1 MAIQTESTPQFPCHC
16 CGFLTLSDPAT
27 GSYEICPVCF
37 WEDDLVQNEDP
48 EYAGGSN
55 KVSLNAARENYVQFG
70 ACEPDFVGDVGP
82 PEIREVP
89 RPTVVPGANDSR
101 PISRRVKIILLGV
114 VRAMLSGA
122 ISVLD
127 GCSAIA
133 ATAWA
138 LNDAQIEE
146 QLRFFIGVAGEV
158 DEFPTRTTRHLFVT
172 RCPCRPRSASRR
184 VFAENREHGH
194 KRLLSR
200 GRLPQS

>member
-1 MAIQTESTPQFPCHC
+1 MAIQTEPTPQFPCHC

-37 WEDDLVQNEDP
+37 WADDLVQNEDP

-55 KVSLNAARENYVQFG
+55 RVSLNAARENYVQFG
-70 ACEPDFVGDVGP
+70 ACEPDFVGDVRP
-82 PEIREVP
+82 PEIGEVP
-89 RPTVVPGANDSR
+89 GPTVVPGANDS
-101 PISRRVKIILLGV
+101 RVKIILLGV
-114 VRAMLSGA
+114 VRAMLSGG

-133 ATAWA
+133 PAAWA

-158 DEFPTRTTRHLFVT
+158 DEFPTRATRHLWSPDALAVQDQ
-172 RCPCRPRSASRR
+172 RA
-184 VFAENREHGH
+184 AEYSQRIESTVINACVHVEDYLKADLAG
-194 KRLLSR
+194 
-200 GRLPQS
+200 

>member
-16 CGFLTLSDPAT
+16 CGFLTQSDPAT

-37 WEDDLVQNEDP
+37 WADDLVQNEDP
-48 EYAGGSN
+48 EYVGGSN

-70 ACEPDFVGDVGP
+70 ACEPDFVGDVRP
-82 PEIREVP
+82 PEIGEVP
-89 RPTVVPGANDSR
+89 GPTVVPGANDSR

-146 QLRFFIGVAGEV
+146 QLRFSLAWQ
-158 DEFPTRTTRHLFVT
+158 
-172 RCPCRPRSASRR
+172 A
-184 VFAENREHGH
+184 
-194 KRLLSR
+194 RLMNSQR
-200 GRLPQS
+200 GRLVIFGHQMPLPSKISEPPSIRRESRARS